1 MRVGICVVPLMKTHA
16 SPQPTPEKT
25 HDSSRASVIKA
36 LWVMVDGPKRL
47 FTSKISGK
55 CAAWIA
61 LLCSPSL
68 LACALLSLPA
78 LIFQSPSQNAYFHFG
93 RVVEQDPTRWL
104 VFALA
109 AVCVLIA
116 PTLPAT
122 MEGPDL
128 REDF

>member
-1 MRVGICVVPLMKTHA
+1 MNF
-16 SPQPTPEKT
+16 SQPAKAFREETP
-25 HDSSRASVIKA
+25 SSAQRGAANVA
-36 LWVMVDGPKRL
+36 LLLFEGSKRL

-55 CAAWIA
+55 CAALIA

-68 LACALLSLPA
+68 LACSFLSLPS

-93 RVVEQDPTRWL
+93 RLVEQDPTRWW

-109 AVCVLIA
+109 TVCILLV

-122 MEGPDL
+122 MEGPDMQ
-128 REDF
+128 EGY